1 MTYERPAV
9 VRRES
14 VAGQLAR
21 LADSIT
27 SDPLPD
33 SVSG

>member
-1 MTYERPAV
+1 MNYERPAV

-21 LADSIT
+21 MADTIT
-27 SDPLPD
+27 SDP
-33 SVSG
+33 G